1 MSTRATRSRLNDAI
15 SALHRFAGSR
25 SLDRLHAERAGVEL
39 NLAAYAVLG
48 QVVAHGPLTLGE
60 LATRAHM
67 QPSALSRQV
76 RLLEEGGHI
85 ERAAGTGDARVAVV
99 SVTVQGVDAHARLR
113 RANDELLS
121 RQLRDWTEDELV
133 ALAGQLERLVADLR
147 RQ

>member
-39 NLAAYAVLG
+39 NLAAYGVLG

-60 LATRAHM
+60 LARRAHM

-85 ERAAGTGDARVAVV
+85 ERGAGTDGRVAVV
-99 SVTVQGVDAHARLR
+99 SATARGVDAHRRLR
-113 RANDELLS
+113 RANDELLA
-121 RQLRDWTEDELV
+121 RQLRDWNEDELA
-133 ALAGQLERLVADLR
+133 ALTAQLERLVSDLR